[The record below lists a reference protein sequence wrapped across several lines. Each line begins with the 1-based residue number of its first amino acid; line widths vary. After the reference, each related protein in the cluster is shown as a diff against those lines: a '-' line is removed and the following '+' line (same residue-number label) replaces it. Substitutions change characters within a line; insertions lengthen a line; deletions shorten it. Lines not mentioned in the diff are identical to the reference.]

1 MLECVEGGREKSLLG
16 TGGVG
21 ERDCLGNS
29 LVYLGKQ
36 FSNVRRAN
44 CVEKCQ
50 EEVREMGCD
59 EII

>member
-1 MLECVEGGREKSLLG
+1 MGEGGAVEKSLLG
-16 TGGVG
+16 TGVAGA
-21 ERDCLGNS
+21 RNCLGDS

-59 EII
+59 GII